1 MRNITDIR
9 KLSGEWAVGFFSFKA
24 TYYPKLTFQSS
35 TKLPKIRVR
44 KFGEK
49 ILFYINYILPYI
61 KSYPTSICNE
71 KRLPQVKVKKERLNK
86 YLNAHEESDN

>member
-9 KLSGEWAVGFFSFKA
+9 KLSGEWAVWFFSFEA
-24 TYYPKLTFQSS
+24 THYPKLTFQSS
-35 TKLPKIRVR
+35 TKLPKIKVR
-44 KFGEK
+44 KFGEE

-61 KSYPTSICNE
+61 KSYPTSICNK